1 MGRGRP
7 RPVAGLGDTKGGSVP
22 QQPAK
27 RGIRAG
33 QALGLTVFL
42 VSAILLT
49 ALFVTRLGT
58 AFDSLQLMAASL
70 STLSAAVAAFAMLI
84 DGVDLWV
91 RGRKMT
97 PYSVKMF
104 RSMIFVAVLV
114 ALLTSL
120 VGGNSL
126 MVVILAPSM
135 VVYLFIARRPGGSYA
150 AATARG
156 GSRSAGSAPRSSRS
170 GSSSSKSR
178 QRKGG
183 KRHR

>member
-1 MGRGRP
+1 M
-7 RPVAGLGDTKGGSVP
+7 AGLGDTKGGNVP
-22 QQPAK
+22 QQPAQ
-27 RGIRAG
+27 RGLRAG

-42 VSAILLT
+42 VSAVLLT
-49 ALFVTRLGT
+49 ALFISRLGS

-70 STLSAAVAAFAMLI
+70 SALSAAVAAFAMLL

-97 PYSVKMF
+97 PNSVKMF
-104 RSMIFVAVLV
+104 RSLIFVAVLV

-120 VGGNSL
+120 VGDDSL
-126 MVVILAPSM
+126 MVFILAPST
-135 VVYLFIARRPGGSYA
+135 VIYLFIARRPGGSYA

-156 GSRSAGSAPRSSRS
+156 GSRSAGSAPRSSRT
-170 GSSSSKSR
+170 GSSSSRSR

-183 KRHR
+183 KKHR

>member
-1 MGRGRP
+1 
-7 RPVAGLGDTKGGSVP
+7 VP

-27 RGIRAG
+27 PGIRAG

-42 VSAILLT
+42 ASAVLLT
-49 ALFVTRLGT
+49 ALFVSGLGSS
-58 AFDSLQLMAASL
+58 FDSLRRVAVSL

-84 DGVDLWV
+84 DAVDLWV

-97 PYSVKMF
+97 AYSVKMF
-104 RSMIFVAVLV
+104 RSLIFVAVLV

-135 VVYLFIARRPGGSYA
+135 AVYLFIARRRPAGSYA
-150 AATARG
+150 TATGSARG
-156 GSRSAGSAPRSSRS
+156 GS
-170 GSSSSKSR
+170 GSSGGRTVGSTSRSR

>member
-7 RPVAGLGDTKGGSVP
+7 ALWPAPATRKADGVP

-49 ALFVTRLGT
+49 ALFITRLGS

-97 PYSVKMF
+97 PYSVRMF

-135 VVYLFIARRPGGSYA
+135 LVYLFIARRSGGTYA

-156 GSRSAGSAPRSSRS
+156 GPRPGGPSRS
-170 GSSSSKSR
+170 GRTGNSSSKSR

-183 KRHR
+183 KKHR